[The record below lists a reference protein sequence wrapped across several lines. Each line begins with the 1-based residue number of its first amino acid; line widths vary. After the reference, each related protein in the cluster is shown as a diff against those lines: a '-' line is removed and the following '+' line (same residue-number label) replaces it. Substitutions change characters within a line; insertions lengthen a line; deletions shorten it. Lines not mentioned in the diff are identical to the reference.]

1 MDMKAWITLLA
12 ASALAFGGT
21 DLKIAHVDSKMI
33 FDKYSE
39 TTKAQKEYDKQ
50 VAKWEE
56 DASSRQKELMDMK
69 DKLDKQSLLLSDE
82 KKKELEADFLQKQSE
97 YEQFVQKIYGKDGE
111 LFQKNQEISDPII
124 QKIKKTI
131 QDVANQE
138 GYDMVLDRAGGA
150 VVFWKK
156 DNDLT
161 QKVLD
166 ILNKETEGASSTSS
180 STSTSTSPST
190 SSTPLTPTP

>member
-1 MDMKAWITLLA
+1 MKTGMMLLMA
-12 ASALAFGGT
+12 VAMVFAGA

-33 FDKYSE
+33 FDKYAE

-50 VAKWEE
+50 VAKWEQ
-56 DASSRQKELMDMK
+56 DASAKQKELMEMK
-69 DKLDKQSLLLSDE
+69 DKLEKQSLLLSDE
-82 KKKELEADFLQKQSE
+82 KKKELEADFLKKKSE
-97 YEQFVQKIYGKDGE
+97 YEQFVQKIYGKEGE

-138 GYDMVLDRAGGA
+138 GYDMVFDRAAGA
-150 VVFWKK
+150 VVYWKK

-166 ILNKETEGASSTSS
+166 LLNKEN
-180 STSTSTSPST
+180 PSG
-190 SSTPLTPTP
+190 TPAAAPAAATPAK

>member
-1 MDMKAWITLLA
+1 MKIWMMLLA
-12 ASALAFGGT
+12 ACALAFGST

-50 VAKWEE
+50 VAKWEQ
-56 DASSRQKELMDMK
+56 DASARQKELMDMK

-82 KKKELEADFLQKQSE
+82 KKKELEADFLKKQSE

-166 ILNKETEGASSTSS
+166 ILNKENAATEA
-180 STSTSTSPST
+180 PAAA
-190 SSTPLTPTP
+190 TPAK